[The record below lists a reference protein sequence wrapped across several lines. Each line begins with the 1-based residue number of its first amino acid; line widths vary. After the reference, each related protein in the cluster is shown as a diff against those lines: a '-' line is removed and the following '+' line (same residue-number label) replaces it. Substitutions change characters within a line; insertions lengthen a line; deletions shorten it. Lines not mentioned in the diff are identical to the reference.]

1 MKMTV
6 REFIELWA
14 DGTHEDI
21 DVYDNVC
28 EELGIAYVG
37 GETLTKCGEKHFAEV
52 LGYEIDVIE
61 PRTRYEY
68 PVAIVDIDGDDWKH
82 KLKVA
87 KDFFYS
93 AAGYCKDSDYR
104 KWFREV

>member
-6 REFIELWA
+6 REFVEMWT
-14 DGTHEDI
+14 DGTHDDI

-28 EELGIAYVG
+28 EELGIAYCG
-37 GETLTKCGEKHFAEV
+37 GITLTKCGEKQFAEV
-52 LGYEIDVIE
+52 LDYEIEVIE
-61 PRTRYEY
+61 PVTKYDS
-68 PVAIVDIDGDDWKH
+68 PVAIVDIDCDDWEY
-82 KLKVA
+82 KLRRA